1 MGWLFTSNTS
11 RKDLIEDRTRNWTRL
26 NVPKEWFERQG
37 MKLDDSFNPA
47 NYRLEATCIKY
58 CYRGPAWKGILW
70 KVWDH
75 AAFEKATGNH
85 VASELWIGCDLCEYS
100 KSDNGWGF
108 KDMDESMGP
117 SYYNCPLSYL
127 DLTPAINHEWRESV
141 RLYHGYRGKLQVGE
155 KVDLHSRCQFSLATI
170 VSLKPLR
177 GQVSDGR
184 TYRISRKNIIG
195 IHERI
200 KSNE

>member
-11 RKDLIEDRTRNWTRL
+11 RKDLIEARTRSWENL
-26 NVPKEWFERQG
+26 SVPKEWFERQG
-37 MKLDDSFNPA
+37 VKLDDSFNRV
-47 NYRLEATCIKY
+47 NYRLESTCLKY
-58 CYRGPAWKGILW
+58 CYRGSAWKGTLW

-75 AAFEKATGNH
+75 KAIEKATGE
-85 VASELWIGCDLCEYS
+85 VIASELWIGCDLCEYS
-100 KSDNGWGF
+100 KSDNGWGY

-155 KVDLHSRCQFSLATI
+155 KVVLNSRCKFPWVTI
-170 VSLKPLR
+170 SCVKPLSGR
-177 GQVSDGR
+177 CPDGNL
-184 TYRISRKNIIG
+184 YKISRKNIIG
-195 IHERI
+195 VYNG
-200 KSNE
+200 K

>member
-11 RKDLIEDRTRNWTRL
+11 RKDLIEARTRSWENL
-26 NVPKEWFERQG
+26 SVPKEWFERQG
-37 MKLDDSFNPA
+37 VKLDDSFNRV
-47 NYRLEATCIKY
+47 NYRLESTCLKY
-58 CYRGPAWKGILW
+58 CYRGSAWKGTLW

-75 AAFEKATGNH
+75 KAIEKATGE
-85 VASELWIGCDLCEYS
+85 VIASELWIGCDLCEYS
-100 KSDNGWGF
+100 KSDNGWGY

-127 DLTPAINHEWRESV
+127 DLTPVVNPEWRESV
-141 RLYHGYRGKLQVGE
+141 RFYWGYRGKLKVGE

-177 GQVSDGR
+177 CQVSDGSI
-184 TYRISRKNIIG
+184 YKISRKNIIG
-195 IHERI
+195 IHEGI
-200 KSNE
+200 KSDE